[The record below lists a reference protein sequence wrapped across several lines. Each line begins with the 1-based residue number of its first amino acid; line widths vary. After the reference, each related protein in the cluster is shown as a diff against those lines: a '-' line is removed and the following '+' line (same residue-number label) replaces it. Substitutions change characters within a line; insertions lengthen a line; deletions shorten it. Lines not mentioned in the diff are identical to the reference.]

1 MTDAYTITGAT
12 DWRMLGS
19 VGSIT
24 ATVVGLITF
33 ALARQVVSSITVGI
47 TDLSSSIK
55 AMAQDIHTIELKLVT
70 LSGILT
76 KQCDESID
84 AAVSKMEQTQAAT
97 RIRDIDGLWTA
108 LRTHEQQLAL
118 CQEKREQLNNKIW
131 DSLEKCK
138 DNCRREG

>member
-1 MTDAYTITGAT
+1 
-12 DWRMLGS
+12 
-19 VGSIT
+19 
-24 ATVVGLITF
+24 
-33 ALARQVVSSITVGI
+33 
-47 TDLSSSIK
+47 
-55 AMAQDIHTIELKLVT
+55 MAQDIHTIELKLVT